1 MLKYVFITLLVAAVW
16 AVVWWLELPLWIAIV
31 VTALAVALIVT
42 IIVVKTVRARRASRE
57 IEKALK
63 AQADKQAHAARPD
76 LEADIRA
83 LQGEFNRAVGALK
96 SSRLG
101 SRGAASAL
109 YSLPWY
115 VIVGPPGVG
124 KSTALRNSG
133 LHFPFQSSKGGASV
147 KGVGGTRNCEWW
159 MTSEAVILDTAGRYT
174 TEDSDREEW
183 FAFLDLL
190 KKYRTRR
197 PINGVLAAVS
207 VADLIEAHPDEV
219 AGLAREIRAR
229 TDELQD
235 RLGVVVPVYLVFTKC
250 DLLPGFVEMFAD
262 LKEAERHQIWGF
274 TLPAHDQMDLVG
286 RFFEHYDELTAVLE
300 KRVLRRVAEER
311 RGEGRERIYEL
322 PQYLAALREPL
333 GRFVHGMMAE
343 NIYHETPILRGVY
356 LSSGTQEG
364 RPLGRIMNA
373 IAEGFGIQPQL
384 ARTAGPAVE
393 AKSYFLG
400 ELFKKVIFPDY
411 KLTRPNRTRVR
422 RHKLLSGIAGATLL
436 AASTAIM
443 WLPARA
449 FEDNR
454 RFIRE
459 AGSAV
464 ANVEVHLAEDSVE
477 VIEVGRIEP
486 LRTVVATLA
495 EYEADGAPWAMRMG
509 MYQGQVIYPR
519 LRDLYAAT
527 VRKEMLLPIVEREIA
542 ELERFTAK
550 HAAADREASAED
562 YRLTFDRLRFYLL
575 VSGPPAAGEPGLESS
590 PDGDERK
597 WLAAHVSDLWA
608 KPMREAGDPA
618 TLSAIEAVAEAYLDL
633 LQKQPELA
641 FERDAKLVERVQKI
655 LKRSDR
661 SKAVAQALI
670 DAVDGPS
677 LRLRDM
683 VGVTS
688 IRNQDRII
696 RPAFTRRGYEEQ
708 VKPRL
713 AGNMDDLLDEQWVL
727 GRGGED
733 GDKLRSEEIDA
744 IKTEYFRRYI
754 AEWRTFIDSTYIQ
767 ATDDYVDAL
776 GLLSDLTRTEPYRD
790 LFSHIAYHTQLVDL
804 DAVGKADPDDAL
816 LSEVEKIAKRKLM
829 QKAQLGRIGITN
841 RVATAAGN
849 SAAERVLG
857 GDDETI
863 VLTDLDVTYA
873 FVGLAKF
880 GARKPPP
887 PSADPSAPP
896 PPPEAVPLD
905 AYLEQIAFVRDALQE
920 QVDDPGEFEKL
931 EGRLKAARS
940 KVKSL
945 LEGGDTEGWQPT
957 LEKLLWPPID
967 LVAGLAKQGVAKG
980 LSGKWCNEVVAEAER
995 NLTKHYPF
1003 NPKGVDV
1010 ALSEFTGFFHPESG
1024 DLWKFY
1030 ESVLKNE
1037 VPLQGSRFRLAEK
1050 GAASTTKYRE
1060 SLVSYLDAA
1069 LEVTHVMFP
1078 SGAEDPKVEFEV
1090 LIQGAPTVKEIKLT
1104 LDGQVIRY
1112 RNGPEIW
1119 TSMTWPGEGT
1129 KGMSI
1134 EAVTGFGARSEVKRD
1149 GDWGLFR
1156 VLEEGTVRPSEDGRS
1171 FAVQWDFREENA
1183 GLVQMKFRPKRA
1195 DTPFFGQGGGQRFMA
1210 MFRSKQLLVPRSI
1223 VVSGESCAAR

>member
-1 MLKYVFITLLVAAVW
+1 MLKYIFTVLLVAAVW
-16 AVVWWLELPLWIAIV
+16 AVVWWFELPLWIAIAV
-31 VTALAVALIVT
+31 SVAALALIVT
-42 IIVVKTVRARRASRE
+42 IIVVKRVRARRASRE
-57 IEKALK
+57 IERALK
-63 AQADKQAHAARPD
+63 AQADKQASAARPD

-83 LQGEFNRAVGALK
+83 LQGEFNRAIGALK

-133 LHFPFQSSKGGASV
+133 LQFPFQSARGGASV

-174 TEDSDREEW
+174 TEDSDRDEW

-190 KKYRTRR
+190 KKYRVRR

-219 AGLAREIRAR
+219 TALAREIRAR

-262 LKEAERHQIWGF
+262 LKESERHQIWGF
-274 TLPAHDQMDLVG
+274 TLPAFDQQDLVG
-286 RFFEHYDELTAVLE
+286 RFFDHYDELTGVLE

-333 GRFVHGMMAE
+333 GRFIHGMMAE

-364 RPLGRIMNA
+364 RPVGRIMNA
-373 IAEGFGIQPQL
+373 MAEAFGIQPAL
-384 ARTAGPAVE
+384 GRTAAPAVE

-400 ELFKKVIFPDY
+400 ELFRRVIFPDY

-422 RHKLLSGIAGATLL
+422 KHKILSGIAGAALL
-436 AASTAIM
+436 LASTAIM
-443 WLPARA
+443 WLPARS
-449 FEDNR
+449 FDQNR

-459 AGSAV
+459 ADGAV
-464 ANVEVHLAEDSVE
+464 ANVEAHVAQNSVD
-477 VIEVGRIEP
+477 VIAVDRIEP
-486 LRTVVATLA
+486 LRAVVATLA
-495 EYEADGAPWAMRMG
+495 SYEDEGPPIGMRMG
-509 MYQGQVIYPR
+509 MYQGRVIYPR

-527 VRKEMLLPIVEREIA
+527 VRKEMMLPIVERELA
-542 ELERFTAK
+542 ELERFTGR
-550 HAAADREASAED
+550 HAAADREATAEE
-562 YRLTFDRLRFYLL
+562 YRTTFDRLRFYMLCSSP
-575 VSGPPAAGEPGLESS
+575 SGAGEPGL
-590 PDGDERK
+590 DDEERA
-597 WLAAHVSDLWA
+597 WLAAHVVDLWA
-608 KPMREAGDPA
+608 TPLREAGDTA
-618 TLSAIEAVAEAYLDL
+618 TLTAIESVAVAYVDL
-633 LQKQPELA
+633 LARQPDLA
-641 FERDAKLVERVQKI
+641 FERDTKLVDRVQRI

-683 VGVTS
+683 VGVSS

-713 AGNMDDLLDEQWVL
+713 QGNLDDLLDEQWVL

-733 GDKLRSEEIDA
+733 GDSLRAEEVEA
-744 IKTEYFRRYI
+744 IQTEYFRRYI
-754 AEWRTFIDSTYIQ
+754 AEWRAFIDSTYIE
-767 ATDDYVDAL
+767 APDDYVDAL
-776 GLLSDLTRTEPYRD
+776 GLLGDLTRTEPYRD
-790 LFSHIAYHTQLVDL
+790 FFSHVAYHTQLVDL
-804 DAVGKADPDDAL
+804 DAVEEEDPDDAL
-816 LSEVEKIAKRKLM
+816 VSEVGRIAGRKAW
-829 QKAQLGRIGITN
+829 QKSRLGRLGVN
-841 RVATAAGN
+841 QRVGRMAAR
-849 SAAERVLG
+849 SAAARVL
-857 GDDETI
+857 DDANGTI

-873 FVGLAKF
+873 FLGLAEF
-880 GARKPPP
+880 GARKPKPAP
-887 PSADPSAPP
+887 ADPTAPP

-905 AYLEQIAFVRDALQE
+905 DYQEQVAFVRDALQE
-920 QVDDPGEFEKL
+920 RLDDPAESDKL
-931 EGRLKAARS
+931 ISRLKAARS

-945 LEGGDTEGWQPT
+945 LAAQDTSGWQPT

-967 LVAGLAKQGVAKG
+967 LVSSLASKGVANDIA
-980 LSGKWCNEVVAEAER
+980 GKWCNEVVDQSER
-995 NLTKHYPF
+995 SLARGYPF
-1003 NPKGVDV
+1003 NPKGGDV
-1010 ALSEFTGFFHPESG
+1010 PLSEVADFFHPQNG

-1030 ESVLKNE
+1030 ESVLKND
-1037 VPLQGSRFRLAEK
+1037 VPQRGVRFQTTER
-1050 GAASTTKYRE
+1050 GAASTTTYRQG
-1060 SLVSYLDAA
+1060 LVTYLDAA
-1069 LEVTHVMFP
+1069 MELNNALFP
-1078 SGAEDPKVEFEV
+1078 PGSDEPLVEFDV
-1090 LIQGAPTVKEIKLT
+1090 LISGAPTVKEIILT
-1104 LDGQVIRY
+1104 IDGQTLSY
-1112 RNGPEIW
+1112 RNGPEVW
-1119 TSMTWPGEGT
+1119 TSMVWPGDGN
-1129 KGMSI
+1129 KGMRI
-1134 EAVTGFGARSEVKRD
+1134 EAKGFGVHADLEQE

-1156 VLEEGTVRPSEDGRS
+1156 VMERGTVRASEDGRS
-1171 FAVQWDFREENA
+1171 FTVQWDFRDEKA

-1195 DTPFFGQGGGQRFMA
+1195 DAPFFHRRGGRFMD
-1210 MFRSKQLLVPRSI
+1210 MFRSKELLAPRSI
-1223 VVSGESCAAR
+1223 VASGASCATRGEP